1 MRKYLAFILLFIAA
15 NVHAQDAYWK
25 KWNAEYPSQDVISM
39 LKQESAEVAAARKLH
54 ATGKYTFRKA
64 KYRFKVSIQTA
75 TSNIPD
81 DQFNTINKI
90 YKLSGGD
97 PALLKSLFKKSI
109 MVQLGNQ
116 KIWMPIQDKILGS
129 IKDEIQPNDIVTIYC
144 LYLEERTPANELNY
158 NFLICEF
165 KKDMNGSLKA
175 PYVRKR

>member
-1 MRKYLAFILLFIAA
+1 MRKYLALLLLFIAA

-39 LKQESAEVAAARKLH
+39 LKRESAEMAAARKLH
-54 ATGKYTFRKA
+54 AIGKYSFRKA
-64 KYRFKVSIQTA
+64 KYRFKVNILNT

-97 PALLKSLFKKSI
+97 PALLKSLFKKAI
-109 MVQLGNQ
+109 LVQLGNQ
-116 KIWMPIQDKILGS
+116 RIRMPIQDKILGS
-129 IKDEIQPNDIVTIYC
+129 VKDEILPNDVVTVYC
-144 LYLEERTPANELNY
+144 LYLEERTPANALNY

-165 KKDMNGSLKA
+165 KKDVNASLKV
-175 PYVRKR
+175 PYARKR